1 MPDPRTP
8 DPNPMNTPILRQE
21 FRFRLKSALIWA
33 AAVVAVIFTYLA
45 FYPPLADEAALLNQ
59 AMANFPPAFLQAF
72 GMQHMDWGSI
82 MGFYSFVFLFVQA
95 LLAVQ
100 ASLAGFGLISTD
112 ETESIADF
120 LLTRP
125 VTRSQVLASKLLAA
139 FFALTITN
147 AAVWAGS
154 LMALNLF
161 QAGRGYDA
169 RAVFLLLG
177 SIVIFQLFFLS
188 VGLFLSLMVRV
199 RSVLSF
205 AMGLALGMY
214 ALGALSGILGDVK
227 LGWLSPFA
235 HFEPNRIIETG
246 AYDLPLV
253 MISVAVILL
262 ALAGSFWRYRRRDI
276 PAVA

>member
-1 MPDPRTP
+1 
-8 DPNPMNTPILRQE
+8 MNTPILHQE
-21 FRFRLKSALIWA
+21 FRFRLKSALIWSA
-33 AAVVAVIFTYLA
+33 AAIAVIFVYLA
-45 FYPPLADEAALLNQ
+45 FYPPLADEAAIMNK
-59 AMANFPPAFLQAF
+59 AMANFPPQFLQAF

-82 MGFYSFVFLFVQA
+82 MGFYGFVFLFVQV

-112 ETESIADF
+112 ETEFIADF
-120 LLTRP
+120 LLARP
-125 VTRSQVLASKLLAA
+125 VARSQVLTDKLLAA

-154 LMALNLF
+154 LAALNLF
-161 QAGRGYDA
+161 QMGRGYDL
-169 RAVFLLLG
+169 RAVLLLLG

-188 VGLFLSLMVRV
+188 VGLFISLVVRV

-205 AMGLALGMY
+205 AMGLALGLY
-214 ALGALSGILGDVK
+214 ALGALSSILGDVK
-227 LGWLSPFA
+227 LGWISPFT

-246 AYDLPLV
+246 AYDLPLA
-253 MISVAVILL
+253 MISITVIIL